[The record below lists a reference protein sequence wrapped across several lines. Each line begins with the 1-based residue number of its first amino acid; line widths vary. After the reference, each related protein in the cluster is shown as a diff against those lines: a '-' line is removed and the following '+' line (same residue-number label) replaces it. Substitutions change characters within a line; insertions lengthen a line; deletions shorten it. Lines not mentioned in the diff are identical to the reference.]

1 MTKGFMDNLTA
12 LGSSRSRATFCSRQK
27 PNRTVVLGDNSGRIL
42 DLSIYD
48 CNMKIGPAR
57 RCSSPH
63 RPILGPTSLGDERQ
77 LRPCSSDFTYQ
88 RWLTWR
94 RRSQQTLCVSLVAHQ
109 DVTHFYNRRSLPRQ
123 RSSRKFRSKPS

>member
-63 RPILGPTSLGDERQ
+63 RPILGRTK
-77 LRPCSSDFTYQ
+77 
-88 RWLTWR
+88 
-94 RRSQQTLCVSLVAHQ
+94 
-109 DVTHFYNRRSLPRQ
+109 
-123 RSSRKFRSKPS
+123 RSSRKFRSKPSRHLDDKRGGQMPNDGPGNGQTLYGHLG

>member
-77 LRPCSSDFTYQ
+77 LRPCSLLILLISVGSRGDDAASRLFA
-88 RWLTWR
+88 
-94 RRSQQTLCVSLVAHQ
+94 SLW
-109 DVTHFYNRRSLPRQ
+109 
-123 RSSRKFRSKPS
+123 

>member
-1 MTKGFMDNLTA
+1 MTKGFMDNLIA

-48 CNMKIGPAR
+48 CNMKIGSAR

-63 RPILGPTSLGDERQ
+63 RPILGPLPWEMNDSFDLV
-77 LRPCSSDFTYQ
+77 PSDFTYQ

-109 DVTHFYNRRSLPRQ
+109 DCH
-123 RSSRKFRSKPS
+123 